1 MYVPCLQMVWWGIGG
16 NVTPIACR
24 LAKRPGLG
32 GVQDYQRVK
41 LTAAAG
47 MSVSTDSSCAH
58 RFELKRLCYDFQG
71 SWLWC
76 SAAQTAGWPH
86 AVASEPRCEG
96 GGSTDFIGFWVAWL
110 LTECARSHFPT
121 CTKTTAHASARGR
134 LVHICVFF
142 VFCCA
147 FYRRCT

>member
-1 MYVPCLQMVWWGIGG
+1 MGPQTQPRVRAVELELELDRERFAVRRRRVDGVVIQVVRVVRALKQLWSLLHLQMVWWGIGG

-58 RFELKRLCYDFQG
+58 RFELKRLCYDSQG
-71 SWLWC
+71 TWL
-76 SAAQTAGWPH
+76 
-86 AVASEPRCEG
+86 
-96 GGSTDFIGFWVAWL
+96 
-110 LTECARSHFPT
+110 
-121 CTKTTAHASARGR
+121 
-134 LVHICVFF
+134 
-142 VFCCA
+142 
-147 FYRRCT
+147 

>member
-1 MYVPCLQMVWWGIGG
+1 MLLCTVVPSDEGQSHDNKSGGTCGMACAAIAVKPATVPRMSLRASTAPSDEGQTVPRQQVAVLSRASAVSFNFSRTVQHALLSVQMVWWGIGG

-58 RFELKRLCYDFQG
+58 RFELRRLCYDSQG
-71 SWLWC
+71 TWL
-76 SAAQTAGWPH
+76 
-86 AVASEPRCEG
+86 
-96 GGSTDFIGFWVAWL
+96 
-110 LTECARSHFPT
+110 
-121 CTKTTAHASARGR
+121 
-134 LVHICVFF
+134 
-142 VFCCA
+142 
-147 FYRRCT
+147 